1 MWRNWQTHQT
11 QNLAG
16 NHVGSSPTIGTNEVF
31 IRIYRIG
38 KDKYHSEMDG
48 IFFNKFISVYSGE
61 KIFLCCVSKI

>member
-38 KDKYHSEMDG
+38 KDKYHSEG
-48 IFFNKFISVYSGE
+48 ALPIRTIIGKV
-61 KIFLCCVSKI
+61 LLRALTV